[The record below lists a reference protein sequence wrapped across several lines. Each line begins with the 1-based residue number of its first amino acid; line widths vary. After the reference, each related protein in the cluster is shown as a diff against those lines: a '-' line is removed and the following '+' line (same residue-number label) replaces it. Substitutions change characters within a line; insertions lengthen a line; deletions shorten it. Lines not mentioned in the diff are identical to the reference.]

1 MSRKAEIIITI
12 IGMVMFTGLFGLSII
27 FLSVQGDP
35 EFQQM
40 LQDSL
45 NETYSQMEG
54 GQTIN
59 LEEMA
64 NMISSFTT
72 YLLVASL
79 AGIGL
84 GGLSLFFLK
93 GNKKPKAAGI
103 ILIVTAVIGTIATLF
118 LSFFGGVAYL
128 IAGIMALV
136 RKPKVSEPETVEV

>member
-12 IGMVMFTGLFGLSII
+12 IGMVMFTGLLGLSII
-27 FLSVQGDP
+27 FLSVQGNP

-40 LQDSL
+40 LQESL

-54 GQTIN
+54 GQTIDLN
-59 LEEMA
+59 EMA

-72 YLLVASL
+72 YVLVASL
-79 AGIGL
+79 IGVGL
-84 GGLSLFFLK
+84 GGLSIFLLK
-93 GNKKPKAAGI
+93 GNKKPKTSGI

-118 LSFFGGVAYL
+118 LSFFGGIAYL

-136 RKPKVSEPETVEV
+136 RKPKVSEPEPVDV